1 MSASVLNGGGFVQQ
15 AAIANVFEVTVPP
28 GYEIRLVA
36 VRAVP
41 AAVFTEGEEFHVL
54 FGRGAVAVAEA
65 GSAELGPSFTA
76 ISAFIGGQANP
87 PRSIQTVVA
96 TGVQVFSSAMELATM
111 ALPDIWWDRN
121 VRVTIRSTLGLSFAA
136 TAITEVRHTRS

>member
-1 MSASVLNGGGFVQQ
+1 MNGGGFVQQ

-41 AAVFTEGEEFHVL
+41 TVGFTEGEEFHVL

-65 GSAELGPSFTA
+65 GSAELGPSFAT
-76 ISAFIGGQANP
+76 ISAFIGGQANA

-96 TGVQVFSSAMELATM
+96 TGINVFTSSMELATM
-111 ALPDIWWDRN
+111 PLPDIWWDRN
-121 VRVTIRSTLGLSFAA
+121 VRITIRSTTGLTFAA